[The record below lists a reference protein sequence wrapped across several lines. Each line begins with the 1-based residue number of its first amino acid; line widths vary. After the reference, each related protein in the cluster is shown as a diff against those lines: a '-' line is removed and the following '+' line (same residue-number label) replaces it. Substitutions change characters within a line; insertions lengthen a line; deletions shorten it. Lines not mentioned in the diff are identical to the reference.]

1 MNYKFVLILLI
12 LFLNSCMPI
21 ENAKLS
27 KKKVIIESF
36 SNKGF
41 ALVYDD
47 SLFQKKI
54 INKKINNRD
63 LIIFQKN
70 LAKGTSVKISNPS
83 NNKSIVAK
91 VGKNS
96 TYPSFN
102 NSVISKRI
110 FSELELDLDDP
121 YIHIKEIKEKD
132 TFIAKKSKTFES
144 EKKVANKAPVET
156 ISINDLSESSEKT
169 IKKKK
174 KKNKKFIYSIKIA
187 DFYFEKTA
195 ISMINRVKTET
206 SIKNAQIEKIS
217 KNKFRVYTGPYSNLK
232 ALQKAYNSVEKLEFE
247 NIEILR
253 HGQIN

>member
-1 MNYKFVLILLI
+1 MNYKFVFISLI
-12 LFLNSCMPI
+12 LFLNSCVQI
-21 ENAKLS
+21 ENVKLS
-27 KKKVIIESF
+27 KKKIIIESF

-47 SLFQKKI
+47 SLFKKKI

-96 TYPSFN
+96 IYPSFN

-110 FSELELDLDDP
+110 FSELELDLEDP
-121 YIHIKEIKEKD
+121 YIHIQEIKEKD

-156 ISINDLSESSEKT
+156 ISINDLSESSKKT
-169 IKKKK
+169 VKNK
-174 KKNKKFIYSIKIA
+174 KKNKKKFIYSIKIA

-232 ALQKAYNSVEKLEFE
+232 TLQKAYNSVEKLEFE

-253 HGQIN
+253 HE

>member
-1 MNYKFVLILLI
+1 MNYKIVLILLV
-12 LFLNSCMPI
+12 LFLNSCVKT
-21 ENAKLS
+21 ENVKLS

-41 ALVYDD
+41 TLVYDD

-70 LAKGTSVKISNPS
+70 LAKGTSVKIFNPS
-83 NNKSIVAK
+83 NNKSLVAK

-96 TYPSFN
+96 IYPSFN

-110 FSELELDLDDP
+110 FSELELDLEDP
-121 YIHIKEIKEKD
+121 YIHIQEIREKD
-132 TFIAKKSKTFES
+132 TFIAKKTKTFES

-156 ISINDLSESSEKT
+156 ISINDLNEPNKNVDE
-169 IKKKK
+169 KKKVN
-174 KKNKKFIYSIKIA
+174 NKKFKYSIKIA

-195 ISMINRVKTET
+195 KSMINRVKMET
-206 SIKNAQIEKIS
+206 SIKNAKIKKIS
-217 KNKFRVYTGPYSNLK
+217 KNKFRVYIGPYSNLK
-232 ALQKAYNSVEKLEFE
+232 TLQKAYNSVEKLKFE

-253 HGQIN
+253 HE

>member
-1 MNYKFVLILLI
+1 MNYKFVLILLV
-12 LFLNSCMPI
+12 LFLNSCVPI
-21 ENAKLS
+21 ENDKLS
-27 KKKVIIESF
+27 KNKIIIESF

-41 ALVYDD
+41 ALVYEN

-132 TFIAKKSKTFES
+132 TFIAKKSKIFES

-156 ISINDLSESSEKT
+156 ISINDLSESSK
-169 IKKKK
+169 KNVKKK
-174 KKNKKFIYSIKIA
+174 KKNKKKFLYSIKIA

-195 ISMINRVKTET
+195 ISMINRVKIET
-206 SIKNAQIEKIS
+206 SIKNTKIERIS

-253 HGQIN
+253 HEKFS

>member
-1 MNYKFVLILLI
+1 MNYKFVIILLV
-12 LFLNSCMPI
+12 LLLSSCMPI

-47 SLFQKKI
+47 NLFQKKI

-96 TYPSFN
+96 IYPSFN

-110 FSELELDLDDP
+110 FSELELDLEDP
-121 YIHIKEIKEKD
+121 YIHIQEIKEKD

-156 ISINDLSESSEKT
+156 ISINDLSESSKKT
-169 IKKKK
+169 VKEK
-174 KKNKKFIYSIKIA
+174 KKNKKKFIYSIKIA

-195 ISMINRVKTET
+195 ISMINRVKMET
-206 SIKNAQIEKIS
+206 SIKNAKIKKIS
-217 KNKFRVYTGPYSNLK
+217 QNKFRVYIGPYSNLK
-232 ALQKAYNSVEKLEFE
+232 TLQKAYNSVEKLEFE

-253 HGQIN
+253 HEKFN

>member
-1 MNYKFVLILLI
+1 MNYKFILTLLA

-21 ENAKLS
+21 ESPKLS
-27 KKKVIIESF
+27 QKKVIIESF

-41 ALVYDD
+41 ALVYED

-70 LAKGTSVKISNPS
+70 LAQGTSVKISNPS

-156 ISINDLSESSEKT
+156 ISINDLSQSSKRT

-174 KKNKKFIYSIKIA
+174 KNKKKFIYSIKIA

-195 ISMINRVKTET
+195 ISMVNRVKMET
-206 SIKNAQIEKIS
+206 SIKNTKIERMS

-232 ALQKAYNSVEKLEFE
+232 ALQRAYNSVEKLEFE

>member
-1 MNYKFVLILLI
+1 MNYKFLLILLV

-21 ENAKLS
+21 ESAKLS

-41 ALVYDD
+41 ALVYED

-70 LAKGTSVKISNPS
+70 LAQGTSVKISNPS

-156 ISINDLSESSEKT
+156 ISINDLSQSSKKT

-174 KKNKKFIYSIKIA
+174 KNKKKFIYSIKIA

-195 ISMINRVKTET
+195 ISMVNRVKMET
-206 SIKNAQIEKIS
+206 SIKNTKIERMS

-232 ALQKAYNSVEKLEFE
+232 ALQRAYNSVEKLEFE

>member
-1 MNYKFVLILLI
+1 MNYKFVFISLI
-12 LFLNSCMPI
+12 LFLNSCVQI
-21 ENAKLS
+21 ENVKLS
-27 KKKVIIESF
+27 NKKVIIESF

-47 SLFQKKI
+47 NLFKKKI

-70 LAKGTSVKISNPS
+70 LAMGTSVKISNPS
-83 NNKSIVAK
+83 NNKSIIAK

-96 TYPSFN
+96 IYPNFN

-110 FSELELDLDDP
+110 FSELELDLEDP
-121 YIHIKEIKEKD
+121 YIHIQEIKEKD

-156 ISINDLSESSEKT
+156 ISINDLSESSKKT
-169 IKKKK
+169 VKEK
-174 KKNKKFIYSIKIA
+174 KKNKKKFIYSIKIA

-195 ISMINRVKTET
+195 ISMINRVKMET
-206 SIKNAQIEKIS
+206 SLKNVKIKKIS
-217 KNKFRVYTGPYSNLK
+217 KNKFRVYIGPYSNLK
-232 ALQKAYNSVEKLEFE
+232 TLQKAYNSVEKLKFE

-253 HGQIN
+253 HE